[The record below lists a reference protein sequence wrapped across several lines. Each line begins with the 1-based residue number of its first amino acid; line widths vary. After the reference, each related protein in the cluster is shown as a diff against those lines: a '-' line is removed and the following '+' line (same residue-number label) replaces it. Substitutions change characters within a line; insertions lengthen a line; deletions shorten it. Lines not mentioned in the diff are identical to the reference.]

1 MIRIDEGFHGGKY
14 ARRYELAK
22 AGDTSHSH
30 RHTFDHHTVLCSRFM
45 VHEEGEVSAEYG
57 PGTLL
62 VIEAGKLHQF
72 EALEDRAVYICT
84 HQLRKPDGSILTDE
98 EAKLMTLNQ
107 LRVLTGELTEQLP
120 REEAA

>member
-1 MIRIDEGFHGGKY
+1 MISIEEGFHGGKY
-14 ARRYELAK
+14 ARRYTLAK

-45 VHEEGEVSAEYG
+45 VHEEGERSTEYG

-62 VIEAGKLHQF
+62 VIEAGKWHQF

-84 HQLRKPDGSILTDE
+84 HQLRKSDGSILTDE
-98 EAKLMTLNQ
+98 EAATMTLNQ
-107 LRVLTGELTEQLP
+107 LRALTGELTEQ
-120 REEAA
+120 REAA

>member
-22 AGDTSHSH
+22 VGDTSHSH
-30 RHTFDHHTVLCSRFM
+30 RHTFDHHTVLCSRFR
-45 VHEEGEVSAEYG
+45 VYEEGEAPTEYG

-72 EALEDRAVYICT
+72 EALEDRAIYICT
-84 HQLRKPDGSILTDE
+84 HQLRKLDGSILTDE
-98 EAKLMTLNQ
+98 EAEGMTLNQ
-107 LRVLTGELTEQLP
+107 LRALTSELTEQ
-120 REEAA
+120 REAA

>member
-1 MIRIDEGFHGGKY
+1 MIKIEEGFHGGKY

-22 AGDTSHSH
+22 VGDMSHNH
-30 RHTFDHHTVLCSRFM
+30 RHTFDHHTVLCSRFR
-45 VHEEGEVSAEYG
+45 VYEEGEATAEYG

-98 EAKLMTLNQ
+98 EAAGMTLNQ
-107 LRVLTGELTEQLP
+107 LRVLTGELTEQ
-120 REEAA
+120 REVA